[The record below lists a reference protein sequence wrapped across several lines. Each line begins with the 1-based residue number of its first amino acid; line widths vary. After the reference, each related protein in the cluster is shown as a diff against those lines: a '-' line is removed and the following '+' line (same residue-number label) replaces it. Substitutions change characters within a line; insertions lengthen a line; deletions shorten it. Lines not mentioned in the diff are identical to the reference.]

1 MTADEGL
8 EEAALRARARF
19 FGIVEEVAA
28 KQRWLDISDE
38 ERQNW
43 LEAVR
48 AALAYCA
55 REKMFLEVR
64 FVYGDEAEA
73 RPESKTALERRPE
86 QPGPVGWLNSS
97 RTHWSNGASA
107 AYYRDPRDLRD
118 FLAGSA
124 LNALIA
130 HGRNSNIARDAYVLA
145 DEMLRARGSKV
156 CLVDAPVDV
165 EALVELAEMVG
176 LLADSSDPG
185 APCLC
190 STSDGWKKL
199 GDLARKG
206 LGR

>member
-1 MTADEGL
+1 MTTPPVMTADEAL

-19 FGIVEEVAA
+19 FGVIEEVAA
-28 KQRWLDISDE
+28 KQRWLGVTEE
-38 ERQNW
+38 ERNGW

-64 FVYGDEAEA
+64 EA

-97 RTHWSNGASA
+97 RTHWSNGETA

-124 LNALIA
+124 LNAIIA
-130 HGRNSNIARDAYVLA
+130 QGRNANIARDAYVLA

-165 EALVELAEMVG
+165 VALVELAEMVG
-176 LLADSSDPG
+176 LFADPSDPG